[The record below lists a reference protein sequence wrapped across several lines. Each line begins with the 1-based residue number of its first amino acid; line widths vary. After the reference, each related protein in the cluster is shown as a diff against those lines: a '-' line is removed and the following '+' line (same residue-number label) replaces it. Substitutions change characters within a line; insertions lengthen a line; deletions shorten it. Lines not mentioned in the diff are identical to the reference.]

1 MQSGIILV
9 EAADEMRSRAM
20 GAVVLAIG
28 GGPLGALQGG
38 ALAEAWGAAWAVGG
52 MAAFGGSAILAIA
65 MLLPGFRPRTAKVRG
80 VDR

>member
-20 GAVVLAIG
+20 GAAVLAIG

-38 ALAEAWGAAWAVGG
+38 ALAEAWGAPWAIGG
-52 MAAFGGSAILAIA
+52 MASFGGLAILAVA
-65 MLLPGFRPRTAKVRG
+65 LLLPGFRPPAVKMVGR
-80 VDR
+80 D